1 MTNRTSLR
9 SNFGGNCRSRS
20 DIAADFTITAVEQL
34 GVDAA
39 IILSHLLLPL
49 TPMGLA
55 FGQGIV
61 PETCVE
67 KVIHMVKGAKEA
79 HSNKEK

>member
-1 MTNRTSLR
+1 MNRRTSLR
-9 SNFGGNCRSRS
+9 SNVGSNCRGRS
-20 DIAADFTITAVEQL
+20 DIAADSIISAVEQL

-67 KVIHMVKGAKEA
+67 KVIHIVKRAKEV
-79 HSNKEK
+79 HTNKAK

>member
-1 MTNRTSLR
+1 
-9 SNFGGNCRSRS
+9 
-20 DIAADFTITAVEQL
+20 VEQF

-55 FGQGIV
+55 FGPGIV

-67 KVIHMVKGAKEA
+67 RVIHMVKSAKEV
-79 HSNKEK
+79 HRHKGK

>member
-9 SNFGGNCRSRS
+9 SNLGSNCRSRS
-20 DIAADFTITAVEQL
+20 DIAADLTITAVEQL

-55 FGQGIV
+55 FGPGIV

-67 KVIHMVKGAKEA
+67 KVIHMVKGTKKAQR
-79 HSNKEK
+79 SKEK

>member
-1 MTNRTSLR
+1 M
-9 SNFGGNCRSRS
+9 
-20 DIAADFTITAVEQL
+20 EQF

-55 FGQGIV
+55 FGPGIV

>member
-1 MTNRTSLR
+1 MNRRTSLR
-9 SNFGGNCRSRS
+9 SNFGGNCRGRS
-20 DIAADFTITAVEQL
+20 DIAADFTFTAVEQL

-61 PETCVE
+61 PEICVE
-67 KVIHMVKGAKEA
+67 KVIHMAKRD
-79 HSNKEK
+79 KEGP

>member
-1 MTNRTSLR
+1 
-9 SNFGGNCRSRS
+9 
-20 DIAADFTITAVEQL
+20 VEQF

-55 FGQGIV
+55 FGPGIV

-67 KVIHMVKGAKEA
+67 KVIQLVKGANKA
-79 HSNKEK
+79 HGHKGK